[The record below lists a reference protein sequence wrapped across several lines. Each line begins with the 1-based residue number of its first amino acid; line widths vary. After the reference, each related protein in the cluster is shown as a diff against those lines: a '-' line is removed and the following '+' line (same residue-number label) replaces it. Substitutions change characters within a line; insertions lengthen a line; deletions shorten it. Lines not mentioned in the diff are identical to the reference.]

1 MVCLLDTFTD
11 QKGKK
16 RLENNEEFSKDYKS
30 ISKEE
35 IDTKKAIIPQINK
48 IIQKDRFNHYRP
60 LSIKK

>member
-16 RLENNEEFSKDYKS
+16 RLENNEEISKDYKS